1 MLDAIMGFTNGMSAC
16 ELRRMVEILKVMIVR
31 ELRGPDEEPTS
42 CPHCGSEHIVKKGLQ
57 KNEDGKGNPKV
68 TQRFLCKD
76 CDRTFNKRTNG
87 VLAQSKLKAWQWVRF
102 VELML
107 RKASLAK
114 CELECHVSAPTAHYM
129 RLRICQVMAKAVP
142 AFACREGE
150 RVEVDGTY
158 VNESLCGLGR
168 RGGAMPRVSHRSGND
183 VREHGIS
190 NLKVCVVCGVSDSG
204 DVFLELCDRGRP
216 SDKALAESLRGKV
229 NGAVVVTDAHQGY
242 GRVLPGLGVAS
253 HEAYEKGGSELGRV
267 NALHQRY
274 KDFLRPFNGVSTR
287 YIDMYT
293 CWFRYTEYLRN
304 SKGDDLESMFG
315 LAASGR
321 YFLTRSALNGRERPF
336 WDYWE
341 GKLPEI
347 DAESIWGPDAA

>member
-1 MLDAIMGFTNGMSAC
+1 
-16 ELRRMVEILKVMIVR
+16 
-31 ELRGPDEEPTS
+31 
-42 CPHCGSEHIVKKGLQ
+42 
-57 KNEDGKGNPKV
+57 
-68 TQRFLCKD
+68 
-76 CDRTFNKRTNG
+76 
-87 VLAQSKLKAWQWVRF
+87 
-102 VELML
+102 ML
-107 RKASLAK
+107 RNASLAK

-158 VNESLCGLGR
+158 VNESLCGLGQ
-168 RGGAMPRVSHRSGND
+168 RGGAMPRVAHKSGND
-183 VREHGIS
+183 VRERGIS
-190 NLKVCVVCGVSDSG
+190 NMKVCVVCGVSDSG
-204 DVFLELCDRGRP
+204 DEFLELCDRGRP
-216 SDKALAESLRGKV
+216 SDKALAESLKDKV
-229 NGAVVVTDAHQGY
+229 KGAKVVTDALQGY

-253 HEAYEKGGSELGRV
+253 HEVHKEGGVSLGRV
-267 NALHQRY
+267 NALHKRY

-293 CWFRYTEYLRN
+293 YWFRYTEYLRN

-321 YFLTRSALNGRERPF
+321 YFLTRSALNGSERPF

-341 GKLPEI
+341 GKLPEV